1 MQKPKDAIPLHNL
14 DSSSTKPPSRR
25 NNSLEPLGARGGEP
39 DIHDQQVVQTNYARR
54 RVSAVISPGAHPIPS
69 AVHKIGIVPQKYAVV
84 DGNVPSKRL
93 HALHASDGSSSNL
106 SGKSDLG
113 RKTAATHLRKKTRA
127 VFNNI
132 HDDRIDAKDSD
143 SDSSDDGCA
152 QGADVR
158 HRAQFFKSLVGPT
171 EYQDGGVVTKGHV
184 DHRGITPHVVFSTT
198 NTPPS
203 EAHNPVVM
211 SSQPVTCGFCSST
224 NLMWVLRCSF
234 CGSARMSDAP
244 RLKYFIDMILS
255 IDPRIK
261 ADKLAKRILDY
272 AKFDR
277 VAMRVEATFKQA
289 GLVRAKAAIMMM
301 NRTVLTLRFQI
312 MRMIFVAWKKAN
324 ANAHRQGANIKRMLF
339 IKESQANHTFKQNV
353 FSVWRGYVARV
364 ADERLQRFQQ
374 ACKRNELTKLRRI
387 LGSWRSFLRI
397 RNKEKLHELRR
408 HYEEELQDTP
418 QEAQKEIDRLKETQQ
433 EMLKVV
439 YTAGDSIL
447 ELLHVS
453 LRKADHSVQKTLQ
466 LVQMY
471 PTTAGEFFEGAH
483 GNELLDALSSGHA
496 MPQIDGFG
504 LDDEK
509 DDETMRKLL
518 DKTIEKIDRSPPSD
532 SLIQWLNFQRR
543 RGAEMGPTSGET
555 NEIKAASTNK
565 GTIADGTATPEK
577 PSSAKSTKLRLK
589 EKKKELKP
597 IKFLQDLRTVIA
609 SPGVMLKLLIHTS
622 SEAQVEYD
630 RIRSTELSNTA
641 ASLAAESSTTAT
653 TLSPSAQVQLRSYF
667 KIGPRILNLPPD
679 IVTRDSFVLNDF
691 DSLYAYAVYL
701 YLFHPNYVA
710 PGMDL
715 SPRYHLSYSFLTPQW
730 QKVKTSLLENECDP
744 FAQQQ
749 FYIFLTKLKRI
760 NLQFLRFIDICK
772 SVRHIASC
780 HEHSVTREAFND
792 FSRRV
797 LGKDSNISVAL
808 EKETLASW
816 VSLPASKLLS
826 LCENEDEFRKIEQ
839 VYKDNVLDLI
849 KIFRIYGSAAGGK
862 GILEQEFLK
871 VMTKAGV
878 TNKKN
883 ILRSHLQM
891 IYQQSR
897 QSNGGVPLDNF
908 NVGDSFSVP
917 GPSPGTEGDDDPED
931 RGATPNEFFEAL
943 TRVAYNNYQK
953 RREFMGQI
961 ATMMNMGDEIAA
973 ETVNGAGSLLM
984 CVVDLVV
991 DKVVPLTKKFQ
1002 EQGLTFKK
1010 QMIHPDVQHVCK
1022 AQEKKLKRIFNT
1034 YSQKNKNPQ
1043 SRGKL
1048 LDLSDFESLLKDR
1061 RLIDALFPHG
1071 KIKQLVAF
1079 VQQDGDVNTASNIN
1093 GYDADSEFVFS
1104 EFVEALSAIA
1114 VYRNANPYLPFS
1126 KKLETFFDEYF

>member
-1 MQKPKDAIPLHNL
+1 MQKPKESIPLCSL
-14 DSSSTKPPSRR
+14 EPSLTKSPPSRR
-25 NNSLEPLGARGGEP
+25 NNSLEPLAARTGEP
-39 DIHDQQVVQTNYARR
+39 DSQNQEVASTNFARR
-54 RVSAVISPGAHPIPS
+54 RVSSIVSPGAHPTP
-69 AVHKIGIVPQKYAVV
+69 HKIGVVPQKYVV
-84 DGNVPSKRL
+84 VEMNTASERVGKRL
-93 HALHASDGSSSNL
+93 HALQPSNGSSSNV
-106 SGKSDLG
+106 SIKSDLS
-113 RKTAATHLRKKTRA
+113 RKVAAAHPRKKTQARL
-127 VFNNI
+127 NNI
-132 HDDRIDAKDSD
+132 HDDRENAEDSD
-143 SDSSDDGCA
+143 SDCSDDGLA
-152 QGADVR
+152 QQRDADVR
-158 HRAQFFKSLVGPT
+158 HRAQFFSSLVGPT
-171 EYQDGGVVTKGHV
+171 EYQDGGVVTKGSV
-184 DHRGITPHVVFSTT
+184 DHRGITPHVIFSTT
-198 NTPPS
+198 HTPPS
-203 EAHNPVVM
+203 EAHNPIVM
-211 SSQPVTCGFCSST
+211 SSQPVTCGFCNST

-244 RLKYFIDMILS
+244 RLKYLIDMILS

-261 ADKLAKRILDY
+261 ADKVCKIQQIGALLYTKGSFSLAFMQQLAKRILDY

-277 VAMRVEATFKQA
+277 VAMRAEATFKQA

-301 NRTVLTLRFQI
+301 NRTVLMLRFQI
-312 MRMIFVAWKKAN
+312 MRMIFVAWKKTNVN
-324 ANAHRQGANIKRMLF
+324 ASRHDANIKRMIS
-339 IKESQANHTFKQNV
+339 IKESQAKHNFKQGV
-353 FSVWRGYVARV
+353 FSVWRGYVARA
-364 ADERLQRFQQ
+364 ADERIQRFQL
-374 ACKRNELTKLRRI
+374 AYKRNELTRLRRI
-387 LGSWRSFLRI
+387 WGSWRSFLRI
-397 RNKEKLHELRR
+397 RSKEKLHDLRR
-408 HYEEELQDTP
+408 HYEEELQETP
-418 QEAQKEIDRLKETQQ
+418 QEAEKEIDRLKEIQQ
-433 EMLKVV
+433 EMLKMV

-466 LVQMY
+466 LIQMY
-471 PTTAGEFFEGAH
+471 PSTAGEFFEGAH

-509 DDETMRKLL
+509 DDETMKKLL
-518 DKTIEKIDRSPPSD
+518 DQTIEKIDRSPPSD

-543 RGAEMGPTSGET
+543 RGAEMGPISET
-555 NEIKAASTNK
+555 IETKAITNK
-565 GTIADGTATPEK
+565 TAVADGTAAPEK
-577 PSSAKSTKLRLK
+577 PSSAKATKLRLK

-641 ASLAAESSTTAT
+641 ASLASESSTTAT
-653 TLSPSAQVQLRSYF
+653 TLSPSAQ
-667 KIGPRILNLPPD
+667 
-679 IVTRDSFVLNDF
+679 
-691 DSLYAYAVYL
+691 
-701 YLFHPNYVA
+701 
-710 PGMDL
+710 
-715 SPRYHLSYSFLTPQW
+715 
-730 QKVKTSLLENECDP
+730 
-744 FAQQQ
+744 
-749 FYIFLTKLKRI
+749 RI

-772 SVRHIASC
+772 SVRHIASW
-780 HEHSVTREAFND
+780 HERAVTREAFND

-897 QSNGGVPLDNF
+897 QSNGGVPIDSSNA
-908 NVGDSFSVP
+908 GDSFIAPVP
-917 GPSPGTEGDDDPED
+917 PPGTEGDDDPED

-943 TRVAYNNYQK
+943 TRVAHHNFQK

-961 ATMMNMGDEIAA
+961 ATMMNMGDEVAA
-973 ETVNGAGSLLM
+973 ETVSGAGSLLN

-1010 QMIHPDVQHVCK
+1010 QMIHPDVQYVCK
-1022 AQEKKLKRIFNT
+1022 AQEKKLKRIFKT
-1034 YSQKNKNPQ
+1034 YSQRNKNPQ

-1079 VQQDGDVNTASNIN
+1079 VQQDGDVNTASGIN

-1126 KKLETFFDEYF
+1126 KKLETFFEEYF